1 MLEEQNL
8 VDPQKGYYALSKENV
23 LHLPAETG
31 SSNNDPTIRT
41 IVLDQW
47 HPDLKLNLEEFL
59 VSLGDRLTTSKVITF
74 NGSYSIKAEDGRT
87 LVKLFAD
94 KEKMY
99 ITLRNDNIPVAFIDK
114 PRIKIGVGLNAKSFV
129 LIYSGTDDLTGDHY
143 NKLAMDLIEII
154 VDFVEQ

>member
-1 MLEEQNL
+1 M
-8 VDPQKGYYALSKENV
+8 
-23 LHLPAETG
+23 
-31 SSNNDPTIRT
+31 
-41 IVLDQW
+41 
-47 HPDLKLNLEEFL
+47 
-59 VSLGDRLTTSKVITF
+59 SLGDRLTTSKVITF

>member
-1 MLEEQNL
+1 M
-8 VDPQKGYYALSKENV
+8 

-31 SSNNDPTIRT
+31 ASNDDPTIRT

-47 HPDLKLNLEEFL
+47 RPDLKLNLEEFI
-59 VSLGDRLTTSKVITF
+59 VSLGDRLTCGKIITF
-74 NGSYSIKAEDGRT
+74 NGSYSIKADDGRT

-94 KEKMY
+94 KEKIY
-99 ITLRNDNIPVAFIDK
+99 ITLRNDNIPEALNTK

-129 LIYSGTDDLTGDHY
+129 LIYSGTEDLTGDLH

-154 VDFVEQ
+154 IDFVEN